1 MSTYKKILTMPLR
14 VSIIVL
20 LLGMLMKILEWPMA
34 TQVMFVSFAVTGV
47 LYIVRF
53 WKKAVKQFIDYVKLV
68 LISFAATNG
77 ILNLMDFPYTIFF
90 QVIIAISFVLWF
102 ILEGTAYFLDDD
114 RRKKNSTVQLIWNLA
129 MVAGTLAIIAGSIL
143 KIFNWEYALPL
154 LILGVF
160 VVAAYILK
168 DVFVSEKIGHK
179 DRNNEEFQ
187 L

>member
-1 MSTYKKILTMPLR
+1 MPLR
-14 VSIIVL
+14 VSVVVL
-20 LLGMLMKILEWPMA
+20 LLGMLMKFLEWPMA
-34 TQVMFVSFAVTGV
+34 TQVMFVSFVVIGT
-47 LYIVRF
+47 LYMVRF
-53 WKKAVKQFIDYVKLV
+53 WKKSIKHFIDYVKLILV
-68 LISFAATNG
+68 SFAATNG
-77 ILNLMDFPYTIFF
+77 IFNLMDFPYTIFF

-114 RRKKNSTVQLIWNLA
+114 QRKKNSSVQLIWNLA

-168 DVFVSEKIGHK
+168 DVFVPEKIVHK